1 MNQNQYFKRHLSKFW
16 LLCLYQSTYQHF
28 LSYSVALTVQWEKEQ
43 GCIFQASKEFC
54 TLYTKFYYYCVCG
67 RYASY
72 SFQFPLMPNF
82 QQQSQIAPLGLQT
95 SCSPGCPE
103 AAVCCVLWERLI
115 NFASISHVYSPSLG
129 FASIFSIFFPIA
141 TKQFCC

>member
-1 MNQNQYFKRHLSKFW
+1 M
-16 LLCLYQSTYQHF
+16 LLLVLQWAQQWIRANILKATCPNSGFSVCTYQHF
-28 LSYSVALTVQWEKEQ
+28 LSYSVALTVRWEKEQ
-43 GCIFQASKEFC
+43 GCVFQASKEFC

-72 SFQFPLMPNF
+72 SFQFPLIPNF
-82 QQQSQIAPLGLQT
+82 QQQSQIALLGLQT

-103 AAVCCVLWERLI
+103 AAVRCVLWERLI

-129 FASIFSIFFPIA
+129 FISIFSIFFP
-141 TKQFCC
+141 